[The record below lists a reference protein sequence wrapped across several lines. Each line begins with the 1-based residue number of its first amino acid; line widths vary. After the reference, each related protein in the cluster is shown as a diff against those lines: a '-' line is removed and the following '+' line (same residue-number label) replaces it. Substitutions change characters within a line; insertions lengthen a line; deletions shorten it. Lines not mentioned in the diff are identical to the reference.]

1 MLTTDYPELTEGGVS
16 GPITVLVA
24 ELVGEVCNTVR
35 GLVPTHRKSITI
47 LITIQQFIN
56 KRPFRLQSH
65 K

>member
-1 MLTTDYPELTEGGVS
+1 MTTDYPELTEGGVS

-35 GLVPTHRKSITI
+35 GHVPTHRKSITI
-47 LITIQQFIN
+47 LITIKQFIN

>member
-1 MLTTDYPELTEGGVS
+1 MLTTDYPELTEAGVS
-16 GPITVLVA
+16 GLFTVLVA

-47 LITIQQFIN
+47 LITIQQFIS

>member
-1 MLTTDYPELTEGGVS
+1 MTTDYLELTEGGVS
-16 GPITVLVA
+16 GLITVLVA
-24 ELVGEVCNTVR
+24 ELVGEVCNTVG

-56 KRPFRLQSH
+56 KRLFRLQSH